1 MPLVQVIYA
10 SSATELFEKDEL
22 IALLETSR
30 ANNHAVDVTGIL
42 LYKDGNFLQ
51 VLEGPEPAVDTLLAR
66 IAKDQRHKRVMVFFR
81 QTIENRDFPHW
92 SMAFRDLKDPELA
105 KLPGFNEF
113 LNLSLA
119 DPSLLSDSPRVRQ
132 MISVFAKSIR

>member
-10 SSATELFEKDEL
+10 SSATEIFEKDEL

-81 QTIENRDFPHW
+81 QTIENRDFPNW
-92 SMAFRDLKDPELA
+92 SMAFRDLKDPVLT